1 MATIQE
7 LNTKI
12 TDLTT
17 AIADERTEV
26 QGLLTGLRT
35 QIQALQ
41 DQIAGGAVVTQAEI
55 DALGV
60 ALDVVIAQVRDISE
74 PTATV

>member
-1 MATIQE
+1 M
-7 LNTKI
+7 
-12 TDLTT
+12 
-17 AIADERTEV
+17 

-41 DQIAGGAVVTQAEI
+41 DQIAGGAVVTQADL

-60 ALDVVIAQVRDISE
+60 ALDAVISQVRAISE
-74 PTATV
+74 PTV